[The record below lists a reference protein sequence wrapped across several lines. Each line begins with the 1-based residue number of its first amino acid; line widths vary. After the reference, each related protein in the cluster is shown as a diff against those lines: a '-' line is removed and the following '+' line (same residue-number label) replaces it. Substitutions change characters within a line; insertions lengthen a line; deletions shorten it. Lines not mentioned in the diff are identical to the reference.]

1 MKKLLSLVVMLA
13 VSGAAQNFPE
23 FNPSKLPKPEKVI
36 TGTFRVETY
45 KNGDG
50 VLLLLINNEEAQ
62 MHAIPFTADQL
73 NHLVVYH
80 PCQGATVQWK
90 SSPCK

>member
-1 MKKLLSLVVMLA
+1 MKKLFLLA
-13 VSGAAQNFPE
+13 GMFAVCSVAQNAPE
-23 FNPSKLPKPEKVI
+23 FDPSKLPKAEKVI

-50 VLLLLINNEEAQ
+50 VLLLLINNEETQ
-62 MHAIPFTADQL
+62 MHAIPFTAEQL
-73 NHLVVYH
+73 NHLLTYH
-80 PCQGATVQWK
+80 PCQGAKVEWK